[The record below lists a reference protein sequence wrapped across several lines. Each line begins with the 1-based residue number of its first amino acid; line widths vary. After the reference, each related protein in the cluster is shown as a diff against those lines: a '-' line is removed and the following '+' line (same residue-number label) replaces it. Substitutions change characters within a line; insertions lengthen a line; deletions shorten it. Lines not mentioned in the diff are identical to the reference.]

1 MKNSNSLKNETIIN
15 NNSTTI
21 QKGSKA
27 MTPSTY
33 LINNTNE
40 YINSSLIK
48 EIDFLSQ
55 YKYLKSGYDNLDD
68 ATSLY
73 PGLYV
78 LGAVSSLG
86 KTTFIHQ
93 MADQIAMSGTPVLY
107 ISLEMSTLE
116 LVSKSLA
123 RESAIINQL
132 DADKS
137 KSAIEI
143 RNKDI
148 SPVEMQE
155 VVDNYLQ
162 KSASNLA
169 IVENIYGM
177 SVKDIEKV
185 IEDYIK
191 EYNINPVVIIDYL
204 QCISMGGTQNIRV
217 QIDDVIDKLM
227 QIQNNNNL
235 IMLVISSFNRANYNK
250 QSDFTSFKES
260 GKIEYSADVIWA
272 LQLAE
277 VSNIDYEK
285 ASEDE
290 KRKLYQKAKSEN
302 PRKVELVVL
311 KNRFGE
317 IGNKFEFTY
326 YPKYDLFLPLGTSI
340 SNYANQNHQ
349 SYHQLTLEELLKF
362 VDAPD
367 GVPFLNEQKGDE

>member
-1 MKNSNSLKNETIIN
+1 MKYLNSLKNETVN
-15 NNSTTI
+15 NNTSTT
-21 QKGSKA
+21 QKGIDT
-27 MTPSTY
+27 MTTSTY

-40 YINSSLIK
+40 YINTSLNK
-48 EIDFLSQ
+48 EIDFFSN
-55 YKYLKSGYDNLDD
+55 YKHLKSGYENLDV

-137 KSAIEI
+137 KSAIDI
-143 RNKDI
+143 RSEGI
-148 SPVEMQE
+148 LSMEMQDI
-155 VVDNYLQ
+155 VDSYSQ
-162 KSASNLA
+162 KAASNLTIA
-169 IVENIYGM
+169 ESTFGM
-177 SVKDIEKV
+177 SIKDIEKV
-185 IEDYIK
+185 IEDYIQESK
-191 EYNINPVVIIDYL
+191 IAPVVIIDYL
-204 QCISMGGTQNIRV
+204 QCISIGENIRA
-217 QIDDVIDKLM
+217 QIDDVVRTLK
-227 QIQNNNNL
+227 QIQKRNSL
-235 IMLVISSFNRANYNK
+235 TMFVISSFNRANYTK
-250 QSDFTSFKES
+250 PVDFTSFKES
-260 GKIEYSADVIWA
+260 GMIEYTADVVWG
-272 LQLAE
+272 LQLSE
-277 VSNIDYEK
+277 VSSVNFEN
-285 ASEDE
+285 ASDDE

-326 YPKYDLFLPLGTSI
+326 YPKYDLFLPLGISI
-340 SNYANQNHQ
+340 SNYANHNHQ
-349 SYHQLTLEELLKF
+349 GFHQLTIEELFKF
-362 VDAPD
+362 EDAPD
-367 GVPFLNEQKGDE
+367 GVPFLNEQKGGK